1 MCGVACV
8 RTGGR
13 AWAGRIEVRATMNR
27 RGGSLAVTVIRCTGL
42 LSADANGMSD
52 PYVKLGLSAPA
63 GATRIQPARTKTQE
77 TTLNPMFG
85 ETFLFSVAAGDC
97 QLTVEVMDADTIGK
111 DEFIGHLV
119 VDVAD
124 LLSGW
129 RQPEVQQVFKI
140 SDEKVS
146 PKLLKK
152 CRDDVNPCG
161 SVELRLA
168 FTGAAKLRPP
178 SDGVVSV
185 TVVGCRG
192 LLAADF
198 GGKSDPYVTVGVGAG
213 GPVQRTKT
221 VAGSLDPSFE
231 ESFAFSVR
239 AEGPPEAYRLAIE
252 VKDADRFGKDDYLG
266 LFAMDIGSAFGGADW
281 RDSAVSRWFDLGDGH
296 GTVSSKLLKKC
307 RDDVNPCGSVELRL
321 AFTGAA
327 KVVAAASVLP
337 AAIAQPAAPLAVQL
351 PPRAIEQKVVA
362 PASFVRRERRKNE
375 YGGRNEVG
383 ELCQVSESPLARL
396 PACPLACL
404 PACCLPAV
412 AVCSSNDLSVRS
424 STAIRGQALGI
435 PFIHATQLNEYEWFD
450 LKSLSSARLSDMVA
464 AGVPP
469 PFARKLMN
477 AVRRPA
483 LLHPLP
489 F

>member
-1 MCGVACV
+1 M
-8 RTGGR
+8 
-13 AWAGRIEVRATMNR
+13 
-27 RGGSLAVTVIRCTGL
+27 
-42 LSADANGMSD
+42 
-52 PYVKLGLSAPA
+52 
-63 GATRIQPARTKTQE
+63 
-77 TTLNPMFG
+77 
-85 ETFLFSVAAGDC
+85 
-97 QLTVEVMDADTIGK
+97 
-111 DEFIGHLV
+111 
-119 VDVAD
+119 
-124 LLSGW
+124 
-129 RQPEVQQVFKI
+129 
-140 SDEKVS
+140 
-146 PKLLKK
+146 
-152 CRDDVNPCG
+152 
-161 SVELRLA
+161 
-168 FTGAAKLRPP
+168 
-178 SDGVVSV
+178 
-185 TVVGCRG
+185 
-192 LLAADF
+192 
-198 GGKSDPYVTVGVGAG
+198 
-213 GPVQRTKT
+213 
-221 VAGSLDPSFE
+221 
-231 ESFAFSVR
+231 
-239 AEGPPEAYRLAIE
+239 
-252 VKDADRFGKDDYLG
+252 
-266 LFAMDIGSAFGGADW
+266 
-281 RDSAVSRWFDLGDGH
+281 
-296 GTVSSKLLKKC
+296 
-307 RDDVNPCGSVELRL
+307 
-321 AFTGAA
+321 
-327 KVVAAASVLP
+327 VAAASVLP

-412 AVCSSNDLSVRS
+412 AVCSSKDLSVRS